1 MLAEEACPVEYKA
14 PLSPFYHCQL
24 LLNYLGL
31 LSWEQRSELEL
42 LKKQD
47 ALLRELKHLDQ
58 RQCRETHK
66 IAVLYVGHGQEDKQ
80 SIMANSRGSP
90 LFEEFVSGLAWEIDL
105 GNHPGFMG
113 GLQRNKTTGAT
124 APYYATAT
132 VEVIFHV
139 ATRFPVDEDGTQWLL
154 NKVRHLGNDEI
165 QIVWSEHRVDYR
177 REIIKTQFG
186 DVYIVIYPLHNTL
199 FRIQI
204 IKKPD
209 VPFFGPL
216 FDGAIV
222 DMLTLPHLVRETA
235 LNASR
240 AKRSQLSYY
249 QQHFEDRT
257 KYLRNTIKKLRL
269 ETTFEEFMTRVVRP
283 APFFSHHASIPDV
296 RVTVE
301 DNEDPER
308 VQWSPLA
315 SPEDEPDRGRFQ
327 RRSNTFTQGDRTRY
341 PSPLQILGKFFERG
355 DQQLSLPDSLHTAG
369 TAGKPSPRNKR
380 SNSTEKVKK
389 VQ

>member
-1 MLAEEACPVEYKA
+1 
-14 PLSPFYHCQL
+14 
-24 LLNYLGL
+24 
-31 LSWEQRSELEL
+31 
-42 LKKQD
+42 
-47 ALLRELKHLDQ
+47 
-58 RQCRETHK
+58 
-66 IAVLYVGHGQEDKQ
+66 
-80 SIMANSRGSP
+80 
-90 LFEEFVSGLAWEIDL
+90 
-105 GNHPGFMG
+105 
-113 GLQRNKTTGAT
+113 
-124 APYYATAT
+124 
-132 VEVIFHV
+132 
-139 ATRFPVDEDGTQWLL
+139 
-154 NKVRHLGNDEI
+154 
-165 QIVWSEHRVDYR
+165 
-177 REIIKTQFG
+177 
-186 DVYIVIYPLHNTL
+186 
-199 FRIQI
+199 
-204 IKKPD
+204 

-249 QQHFEDRT
+249 QQQLVSCHVAWTQVERVVCWCSFEDRT

-341 PSPLQILGKFFERG
+341 PSPLQILGKFFGMTRCLVEG
-355 DQQLSLPDSLHTAG
+355 
-369 TAGKPSPRNKR
+369 PS
-380 SNSTEKVKK
+380 
-389 VQ
+389 